1 MRTEQGQIEPGLRQ
15 RLLEEPDAILGDE
28 ILMRALL
35 DAGQTNRP
43 GNIVDLRGVAMDRLE
58 NRLTRLEETHNTVI
72 AAAYE
77 NLTGTKQV
85 HRAILALI
93 EQWDFEDFI
102 RALSTDV
109 TDILR
114 VSTTRLVLE
123 TSVQDAAVALRKV
136 GEIVRVAEPG
146 YVDAYL
152 AGDTGDD
159 VKAVILRQIGPGR
172 TGLYGESA
180 DWVASEA
187 CLRLDIGPNR
197 FPAMLAFA
205 SDDPY
210 QFTPTQG
217 TELLSFF
224 GQVFEQL
231 MRRWLA

>member
-1 MRTEQGQIEPGLRQ
+1 MRTEHGQIEPGLRQ
-15 RLLEEPDAILGDE
+15 RLLEEPHAILGDE
-28 ILMRALL
+28 TLMRALL
-35 DAGQTNRP
+35 DAGQTDRP

-102 RALSTDV
+102 HALGTDV

-123 TSVQDAAVALRKV
+123 TSVENAAEELRKV
-136 GEIVRVAEPG
+136 GEIIRVAEPG

-152 AGDTGDD
+152 AADAG
-159 VKAVILRQIGPGR
+159 KAVVLRQLGPGQ
-172 TGLYGESA
+172 TSLYGKSA

-210 QFTPTQG
+210 QFTPCQG